1 MYLEKLKRPVISNGE
16 SNTLKL
22 KLIVN
27 LFISLSFED
36 EPIDLCSISTK
47 EVLWTLLNKKMQLI
61 SISTFEPWSLH
72 TRGRVLKY
80 KQCYVTTHVASMAA
94 PASY

>member
-47 EVLWTLLNKKMQLI
+47 EVLWTLLNKKNAADFNFYIWAMECTHARE
-61 SISTFEPWSLH
+61 SIE
-72 TRGRVLKY
+72 V
-80 KQCYVTTHVASMAA
+80 
-94 PASY
+94 